1 MEQLLALPEVEKITA
16 LKKSTIYRLIS
27 DKKFPSGIRIAS
39 RTRRW
44 PYSHI
49 QSWINQQINGEAA

>member
-27 DKKFPSGIRIAS
+27 ESKFPRGVCIAA

-44 PYSHI
+44 PASQV
-49 QSWINQQINGEAA
+49 QSWISDQIRETA